1 MFPYLNANIFT
12 YWYMNRGINS
22 IDNDFRAC
30 HGIRNQFYIPFFV
43 MLMTKLATLKNSVV
57 KKFKSFVCS
66 KNLSI
71 KCYNSLSI
79 TIYLISIQFC
89 PFL

>member
-12 YWYMNRGINS
+12 YWYMNRGLNR

-30 HGIRNQFYIPFFV
+30 HGIRDQFYIQFFV
-43 MLMTKLATLKNSVV
+43 MLMTKPATITNSVV
-57 KKFKSFVCS
+57 KKFRSFVCN

-71 KCYNSLSI
+71 KC
-79 TIYLISIQFC
+79 
-89 PFL
+89 

>member
-12 YWYMNRGINS
+12 YWFMNRGINS
-22 IDNDFRAC
+22 IHNDFKAC
-30 HGIRNQFYIPFFV
+30 YGIRNHFYIQFYV
-43 MLMTKLATLKNSVV
+43 MLMTKLATLTNSVV
-57 KKFKSFVCS
+57 KKFRSLVCS

-71 KCYNSLSI
+71 KCYDSLSI

>member
-12 YWYMNRGINS
+12 HWYMIRGINS

-30 HGIRNQFYIPFFV
+30 HGIRNQFYIQYFV
-43 MLMTKLATLKNSVV
+43 MLMTKLATLTNSVV
-57 KKFKSFVCS
+57 KKFRSFVCH

-71 KCYNSLSI
+71 KC
-79 TIYLISIQFC
+79 
-89 PFL
+89 